1 MKPIT
6 VKEWFLGELYPI
18 LEDVNRKLV
27 KGADKNKADLTYAEW
42 WAVFMKD
49 TVSLFEIFEKENQTR
64 QFAMT
69 VRSLME
75 FAADVSFLSKYP
87 KNITYQQ
94 NRLNRFVAS
103 KERFTYKEIAEESRK
118 YKLREYVGN
127 KQKDEVPTRKRVEM
141 AFNANEVTLYDYLNC
156 FTHFNIFGIR
166 IDLNTHQ
173 ANDASMLSERVVLAQ
188 FYPEIFEI
196 MTTSM
201 GKICGVEELEQY
213 DFSGMRNLFKG
224 MDKNWKLANK

>member
-6 VKEWFLGELYPI
+6 VKEWFLTELYPI
-18 LEDVNRKLV
+18 LEDVNKKLV
-27 KGADKNKADLTYAEW
+27 KGAAKNEADLTYAEW
-42 WAVFMKD
+42 WAVFIKD
-49 TVSLFEIFEKENQTR
+49 TFSLFEIFEKENQTR

-75 FAADVSFLSKYP
+75 FAADVSFLAKCP
-87 KNITYQQ
+87 KNISYQQ
-94 NRLNRFVAS
+94 NRLNRFISS
-103 KERFTYKEIAEESRK
+103 KKRFTYKEIAEESKK
-118 YKLREYVGN
+118 YKLREYIGN
-127 KQKDEVPTRKRVEM
+127 KQKGEVSTQKRIEL
-141 AFNANEVTLYDYLNC
+141 AFNENEVILYNYLNC

-173 ANDASMLSERVVLAQ
+173 AKDGSMLSERLVLAQ

-201 GKICGVEELEQY
+201 GRICGVRELELY
-213 DFSGMRNLFKG
+213 DFSGIKNLFKN
-224 MDKNWKLANK
+224 MDKNWKLAD